1 LKECPSPAFVHV
13 PVGVLATEIVL
24 DGRAGSMDIDAS
36 PLARSRAGRVLQQP
50 MRSERGQAILDEMAT

>member
-1 LKECPSPAFVHV
+1 MSEPAFVHV

-36 PLARSRAGRVLQQP
+36 PLALSRAGRVYQQP
-50 MRSERGQAILDEMAT
+50 MRSERGQVILHETAA

>member
-1 LKECPSPAFVHV
+1 MSEPGPALVHV

-36 PLARSRAGRVLQQP
+36 SLARSRVGRVHQQP
-50 MRSERGQAILDEMAT
+50 MRSERGQAILDEMAA

>member
-1 LKECPSPAFVHV
+1 MSEPGFCAC

-36 PLARSRAGRVLQQP
+36 PLAPFRAGRVLQQP
-50 MRSERGQAILDEMAT
+50 MRSERGQAILDEMAA

>member
-1 LKECPSPAFVHV
+1 VHV

-50 MRSERGQAILDEMAT
+50 MRSERGQAILDEMAA

>member
-1 LKECPSPAFVHV
+1 LKECPSPAFVHA
-13 PVGVLATEIVL
+13 PGVLATEIVL

-50 MRSERGQAILDEMAT
+50 MRSERGQAILDEMAA